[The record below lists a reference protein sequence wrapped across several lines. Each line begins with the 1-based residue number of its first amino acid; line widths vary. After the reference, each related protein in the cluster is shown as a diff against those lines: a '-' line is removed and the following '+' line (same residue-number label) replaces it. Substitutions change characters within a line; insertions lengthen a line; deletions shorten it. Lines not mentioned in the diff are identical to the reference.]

1 MGMREEFVTFP
12 TPGENLPFIIEL
24 AGISYCDGSYKI
36 HRAKSKCMVTEYI
49 IAGEGTVILDE
60 KKYTAREGDIYLL
73 PAGHEQ
79 LYYSDAKNPWTKIWF
94 NARGP
99 LIDELL
105 HIYNTRNIPVFSQS
119 GGKEYLTTI
128 LDIGRENAYCV
139 KEKHEKAAIVFHQL
153 LQYLYGIFYARKE
166 EYSEE
171 TKILKEYIANHIT
184 EDISLKDL
192 SSLVYLSESQIIRV
206 FKQDMGK
213 TPYEYIL
220 ELKIGQAK
228 LLLRS
233 TRLMIKEI
241 AFRLGFCDEHYFS
254 YLFKQKTGQTPS
266 AYRKSSSVG

>member
-1 MGMREEFVTFP
+1 MGMREEFISFP
-12 TPGENLPFIIEL
+12 TPEENLPFIIEL

-36 HRAKSKCMVTEYI
+36 HRADSKCMVTEYI
-49 IAGEGTVILDE
+49 IAGEGTVILDG

-73 PAGHEQ
+73 PPGHNH
-79 LYYSDAKNPWTKIWF
+79 LYYSDAKNPWIKIWF

-105 HIYNTRNIPVFSQS
+105 NIYNTKRIPVFSQS
-119 GGKEYLTTI
+119 GGQEYITAI
-128 LDIGRENAYCV
+128 HEIGKDNSNCV
-139 KEKHEKAAIVFHQL
+139 NEKHDKSAIVFHQL
-153 LQYLYGIFYARKE
+153 LQYLHGIFYARKE
-166 EYSEE
+166 QYSEE

-192 SSLVYLSESQIIRV
+192 SPLVYLSESQIIRV

-266 AYRKSSSVG
+266 AYRKSSSAG

>member
-1 MGMREEFVTFP
+1 MREEFITYP
-12 TPGENLPFIIEL
+12 TPGEKLPFIIEL

-36 HRAKSKCMVTEYI
+36 HRSNSKCMVTEYI
-49 IAGEGTVILDE
+49 LSGEGTVSLDG

-73 PAGHEQ
+73 PAGHNQ
-79 LYYSDAKNPWTKIWF
+79 LYYSDAKNPWVKIWF

-105 HIYNTRNIPVFSQS
+105 NIYNPRNIAVFSQA
-119 GGKEYLTTI
+119 GGKEFLTKI
-128 LDIGRENAYCV
+128 HDIGKDSSSCV
-139 KEKHEKAAIVFHQL
+139 KEKHDKSAIVFHQL
-153 LQYLYGIFYARKE
+153 LQYLHENFYARKD

-171 TKILKEYIANHIT
+171 TKILKDYIANHIT

-192 SSLVYLSESQIIRV
+192 SPLVYLSESQIIRI
-206 FKQDMGK
+206 FKQDLGK

-228 LLLRS
+228 MLLRS

-266 AYRKSSSVG
+266 AYRKNSSVG